1 MTSRYSYFST
11 FTAEPFGKCHKGG
24 DFETE
29 VDREVQYGK
38 NRPVKD
44 EQEIFLEIN
53 REKKMKEVGVTAG
66 VLKVIAA
73 VEGATGGASAAAK
86 QKGTKRAAIE
96 DGKQPKLSKFFGK
109 K

>member
-1 MTSRYSYFST
+1 MLVLY
-11 FTAEPFGKCHKGG
+11 
-24 DFETE
+24 ETPAGYALFK
-29 VDREVQYGK
+29 VMD
-38 NRPVKD
+38 
-44 EQEIFLEIN
+44 
-53 REKKMKEVGVTAG
+53 EKKMKEVGVTAG

-86 QKGTKRAAIE
+86 QKGTKRAAVE